1 MPQGK
6 TVPNDSPIALITG
19 GDSGIGLAIAR
30 KFVTEGYVVAICGTD
45 RKKGERALATLSPLK
60 SAAVYIVA
68 DVRKEGQIQKMIGR
82 VIARFGRLDLL
93 CNNAGIQ
100 KLSAVEAASSALWDE
115 IMSVNARG
123 VFLCTKYAMPHLKR
137 TKGSIINIS
146 SIGGLVGYAGGSA
159 YCASKAAVIMMTKT
173 FALELAGYD
182 VRVNC
187 ICPGAT
193 RTPMIAAEKLK
204 DLPNQVPLGRI
215 GEPEDVVGPAVFLA
229 SDAAAMVTGVLLP
242 VDGGNLALNAGGS
255 HTW

>member
-1 MPQGK
+1 MPQRK
-6 TVPNDSPIALITG
+6 TVRNDSPVALITG

-30 KFVTEGYVVAICGTD
+30 KFVTEGYCLAICGTD
-45 RKKGERALATLSPLK
+45 RKKGERALATLSQPK

-68 DVRKEGQIQKMIGR
+68 DVRKEKQIQKMIGR

-100 KLSAVEAASSALWDE
+100 KLSALEAVSSALWDDV
-115 IMSVNARG
+115 MSVNARG
-123 VFLCTKYAMPHLKR
+123 VFLCTKYALPHLKR
-137 TKGSIINIS
+137 TKGSIINVS
-146 SIGGLVGYAGGSA
+146 SIGGLVGYAEGSA

-182 VRVNC
+182 IRVNC

-204 DLPNQVPLGRI
+204 DLSTRIPLGRV
-215 GEPEDVVGPAVFLA
+215 GEPQDVAEMAFFLA
-229 SDAAAMVTGVLLP
+229 SDRARQITGGVHV
-242 VDGGNLALNAGGS
+242 VDGGITAGRPRLA
-255 HTW
+255 

>member
-1 MPQGK
+1 VPQGK

-82 VIARFGRLDLL
+82 VIARFGQLDLL

-100 KLSAVEAASSALWDE
+100 KLSAVEAASSALCDE

-123 VFLCTKYAMPHLKR
+123 VFLCTKYALPHLKR

-204 DLPNQVPLGRI
+204 DLPKQVPLGRI
-215 GEPEDVVGPAVFLA
+215 GEPEDVAELALFLA
-229 SDAAAMVTGVLLP
+229 SDRARQITGGVHV
-242 VDGGNLALNAGGS
+242 VDGGITAGRS
-255 HTW
+255 RLT